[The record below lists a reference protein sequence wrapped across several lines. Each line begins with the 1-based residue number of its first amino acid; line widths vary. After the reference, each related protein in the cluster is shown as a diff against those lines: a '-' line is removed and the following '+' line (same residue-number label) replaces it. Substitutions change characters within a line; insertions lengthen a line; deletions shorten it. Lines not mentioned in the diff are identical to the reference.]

1 VAVDNIKDEGDMPK
15 LIHFDIML
23 NGRFVATE
31 HIPITPDVMCAD
43 PNGGGKK
50 YIDMDA
56 VQEKMLAKRP
66 TLRGLNYRICF

>member
-31 HIPITPDVMCAD
+31 HIPITRDMIIVETV
-43 PNGGGKK
+43 GGVKLK
-50 YIDMDA
+50 SI
-56 VQEKMLAKRP
+56 
-66 TLRGLNYRICF
+66 